1 MEEKQDVLL
10 EMKDLSISFYNKTGE
25 IQAVRG
31 ISYTLHKGEVLG
43 IVGESGSGKSV
54 SSHGILRLTPDT
66 GKVKQGEILFHG
78 KDILKMSMK
87 ELQELRG
94 NKIAMIFQD
103 PMTSLDPLFTVEY
116 QLNESLKKHT
126 DLDGNGRRLR
136 MIHLLELVGI
146 NQPERRLKQYPYEFS
161 GGMRQRVMIAM
172 ALSCDPELLIADEP
186 TTALDVTI
194 QAQIVELLKEL
205 KDKLGMAIIFITHD
219 LGVVSEICDKIIV
232 MYAGKIVEEGTS
244 RQIFY
249 QRCHPYTEGLL
260 ASVPKLDSDVNEK
273 LKPIKG
279 NPPDMS
285 CVKPGCAFAPR
296 CSCAMQIC
304 VKEEPPQYELDDTHV
319 VSCWQT
325 IKKAL

>member
-78 KDILKMSMK
+78 KDILKMSKK

-126 DLDGNGRRLR
+126 DLDGNGRRL
-136 MIHLLELVGI
+136 
-146 NQPERRLKQYPYEFS
+146 QD
-161 GGMRQRVMIAM
+161 
-172 ALSCDPELLIADEP
+172 DPSAGAGRDQSAGAKTEA
-186 TTALDVTI
+186 
-194 QAQIVELLKEL
+194 
-205 KDKLGMAIIFITHD
+205 
-219 LGVVSEICDKIIV
+219 VSI
-232 MYAGKIVEEGTS
+232 
-244 RQIFY
+244 
-249 QRCHPYTEGLL
+249 
-260 ASVPKLDSDVNEK
+260 
-273 LKPIKG
+273 
-279 NPPDMS
+279 
-285 CVKPGCAFAPR
+285 
-296 CSCAMQIC
+296 
-304 VKEEPPQYELDDTHV
+304 
-319 VSCWQT
+319 
-325 IKKAL
+325 